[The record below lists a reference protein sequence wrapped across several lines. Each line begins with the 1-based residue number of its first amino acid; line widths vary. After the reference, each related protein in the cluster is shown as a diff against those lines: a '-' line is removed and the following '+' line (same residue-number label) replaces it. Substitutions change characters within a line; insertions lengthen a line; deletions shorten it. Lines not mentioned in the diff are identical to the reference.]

1 MQNTLSDESKKSL
14 NALMV
19 RWFIIAASLV
29 LYLFMGYILFATK
42 AYTPPY
48 SVELLQANLFS
59 GMTIHAA
66 LYLVAAIIFV
76 GTDVHSKAS
85 YKKLLLAAS
94 EQTFKTKDDEF
105 NFFKTHYASIMFL
118 HIAIFNSIAILGVI
132 TFLFTMDFTTLMNLV
147 IVSLLGFVLMIPN
160 QARLTF
166 PVEKVCPL
174 KK

>member
-14 NALMV
+14 NALMM

-29 LYLFMGYILFATK
+29 LYLFICYILLLTE

-66 LYLVAAIIFV
+66 LYLLAAIIFV
-76 GTDVHSKAS
+76 GTDVHAKAS

-105 NFFKTHYASIMFL
+105 NFFKTHYSSIML
-118 HIAIFNSIAILGVI
+118 IHIAIFKLIAILGVI
-132 TFLFTMDFTTLMNLV
+132 VFLLTFDFTTLMNLV

-160 QARLTF
+160 QAKLTF
-166 PVEKVCPL
+166 PVEKACPL